1 VYDLAAST
9 RLLQLDGGRAVAA
22 QPHPASARGLDVRSM
37 KGVMKSAALLLAV
50 VALLLAPVTSS
61 SQEMLRIAAVVNDD
75 VISLFDVNAR
85 IHLLLLTI
93 NQPESP
99 EAYRSLY
106 PQVLR
111 TLIDEHLELQEA
123 KAKGIDVTD
132 SEVDQAVAEIEAN
145 NRMPAGGLFTLLAQ
159 NRIPKET
166 MISQLRSRLAWQRTV
181 ARRLRL
187 TYQVTAEQ
195 IDEALVQIKADQGKP
210 EYLLA
215 EIFLGI
221 DNPDLEP
228 DVRANAQRM
237 VTEVKQGADFAA
249 LARQFSESAT
259 SAAGGDLG
267 WVQLNQ
273 LDPEIGAAVDTMQ
286 IGSISAP
293 IRTVTGYHVLWLRE
307 RRTNAAPNPDD
318 AKVTLRRIVVPM
330 AANAPAA
337 DADAKKQ
344 AATKAAASIKSCDDT
359 GRVATELG
367 AAAPTDLGA
376 LRIADLAPRV
386 QPMVAKLAVGQA
398 TEPIALDNG
407 LAIMVV
413 CDRAD
418 PAAATLPDR
427 DAVAQHLLAEKLDG
441 ESRKYLRDLRQA
453 AYIDIRA

>member
-1 VYDLAAST
+1 MT
-9 RLLQLDGGRAVAA
+9 
-22 QPHPASARGLDVRSM
+22 
-37 KGVMKSAALLLAV
+37 GVMKSAALLLAV
-50 VALLLAPVTSS
+50 VAFLLAPATGR

-75 VISLFDVNAR
+75 VISLFDVNTR

-99 EAYRSLY
+99 EAYRQLY

-132 SEVDQAVAEIEAN
+132 SDVDQAVGEIETAN
-145 NRMPAGGLFTLLAQ
+145 RLPAGGLFTLLAK

-166 MISQLRSRLAWQRTV
+166 MMSQLRARLAWQRTV
-181 ARRLRL
+181 ARRLRQ
-187 TYQVTAEQ
+187 TYQVTADQ
-195 IDEALVQIKADQGKP
+195 IDEALAQIKADQGKP

-221 DNPDLEP
+221 DNPDLES
-228 DVRANAQRM
+228 DVRANAERM

-267 WVQLNQ
+267 WVQINQ
-273 LDPEIGAAVDTMQ
+273 LDPEIGDAVEKMQ
-286 IGSISAP
+286 VGAISAP
-293 IRTVTGYHVLWLRE
+293 IRTVTGFHILWLRE
-307 RRTNAAPNPDD
+307 RRTNAAANPDD
-318 AKVTLRRIVVPM
+318 TKIALRRIVVPI
-330 AANAPAA
+330 AAKTAAA
-337 DADAKKQ
+337 DLDAKKE
-344 AATKAAASIKSCDDT
+344 AAAKAARSIKSCDDAA
-359 GRVATELG
+359 RVATELG
-367 AAAPTDLGA
+367 APAPVDLGT

-386 QPMVAKLAVGQA
+386 QQTIAKLTVGQA
-398 TEPIALDNG
+398 SEPIALDNG

-413 CDRAD
+413 CERVD
-418 PAAATLPDR
+418 PAAAVLPDR
-427 DAVAQHLLAEKLDG
+427 DAVAQRLLSDKLDG
-441 ESRKYLRDLRQA
+441 EGRKYLRDLRQA